1 MSLLTISTAKELNPH
16 SVVSWLFMCSLTI
29 STAKELNPRSV
40 VSGFF
45 MCSLTISTAKELDP
59 QRAVGAPFTWM
70 NSNITSNDRFLSN
83 SVSDDQV
90 SVSVSL
96 EVLMTRKTKLE
107 ALIKLTFSFLLFLLF
122 FFIGSIIIKI
132 EFSII
137 KYLK

>member
-1 MSLLTISTAKELNPH
+1 
-16 SVVSWLFMCSLTI
+16 
-29 STAKELNPRSV
+29 
-40 VSGFF
+40 

-107 ALIKLTFSFLLFLLF
+107 ASIKLTF
-122 FFIGSIIIKI
+122 
-132 EFSII
+132 FS
-137 KYLK
+137 YYFYYFYY